1 MRKFFKLFLLT
12 AVAAFAMSVMTMA
25 AEAISAET
33 TLTEGDHTEIVIHGS
48 ADKKAPL
55 EITVPENG
63 ITVKS
68 AGSKDCIT
76 IADGYVKLT
85 GGHIYHKNDTN
96 ASSASIIKVAK
107 NASLTVADI
116 TIYGRGKD
124 DEGIPS
130 SSDKTQSLTYGI
142 DVAEDAELN
151 IENGAEIAYINT
163 DSAFVYG
170 STIFSTGT
178 VNVNGGSIHS
188 ITVRGGAAIMAYS
201 GSVNFNGGTVY
212 DAGKALYNMRGTV
225 TINGG
230 LMTGT
235 LVGSYN
241 ISGEYNAGIIEN
253 ATGGTVTDKTD
264 GISVT
269 AKEGAN
275 LVANPTHDI
284 VTEIDGK
291 EFTGMFYNGKWH
303 FRRAEDEHIH
313 EIHFNVDEINLSMRE
328 GQRTAELTAQIY
340 CEKNHTTVASWETT
354 GPITYME
361 KPGDSNTIIITATGS
376 GTATVKATTP
386 DTFSAE
392 CKINIAPV
400 EDIYTTCT
408 LENKTYTDLTIK
420 GTYRGITVTVPQ
432 EGITVA
438 STNSNNCVTITE
450 GQVTLTGG
458 PIYHK
463 DGAGNVSTAIIRV
476 ERNATLTLD
485 NVTIDGR
492 EGSDSSVSEK
502 VMCGVHNE
510 GHLYIKNGTTIKNI
524 NADSDIEN
532 NAAVHNNSTHTDYPL
547 TIEGSYICGNT
558 GYAISGGVN
567 SYVGDLLVAGTLAPD
582 TNFAGSVYATGPI
595 SGAIGDTIELNGK
608 TINADIKVGDTLVA
622 NKNAKL
628 KSKIG
633 DKTYSGRYLNGK
645 WEFVAQTYGVASYV
659 KGTNTSIK
667 PDAANSSRFNS
678 SHIKEGDVVT
688 INKASDTFSSVA
700 TAFVDNDL
708 KVSGDTA
715 YLLFDVVV
723 PSGINDTYLR
733 GSNNAIT
740 GKGFKVNNTQNSYVA
755 SDNNTESTRIYKVS
769 TNDINGVTSKYK
781 LTADNTGDNTFGL
794 IVNKMYSTEAYA
806 YIRACSKEEYD
817 AAEEYTETKSGQN
830 GIAEVSLD

>member
-25 AEAISAET
+25 AEEISENT
-33 TLTEGDHTEIVIHGS
+33 TLSEGNHTEIVIHGS
-48 ADKKAPL
+48 ADKEAPL

-124 DEGIPS
+124 VEGIPS

-142 DVAEDAELN
+142 EVAEDAELN
-151 IENGAEIAYINT
+151 IEKGAEIAYINT

-212 DAGKALYNMRGTV
+212 DAGKALYNMRGIV

-230 LMTGT
+230 LMTGA

-264 GISVT
+264 SISVT

-340 CEKNHTTVASWETT
+340 CAAGHTTVASWETT
-354 GPITYME
+354 GPITYKA

-376 GTATVKATTP
+376 GTATVKATTS

-400 EDIYTTCT
+400 EDIHTPCT

-420 GTYRGITVTVPQ
+420 GTYTGITVTVPQ

-492 EGSDSSVSEK
+492 EGPDSSVSEK
-502 VMCGVHNE
+502 VMCGIHNE
-510 GHLYIKNGTTIKNI
+510 GYLYIKGGTVIKNI
-524 NADSDIEN
+524 NADDEIPG
-532 NAAVHNNSTHTDYPL
+532 NAAVHNASKYSGNTFGLLGCAIY
-547 TIEGSYICGNT
+547 GNT
-558 GYAISGGVN
+558 GFAVAGSITAFNNNNIIVGKLDDAGKSSFVGQGYNLGVISGTIGETVKMGN
-567 SYVGDLLVAGTLAPD
+567 YE
-582 TNFAGSVYATGPI
+582 AT
-595 SGAIGDTIELNGK
+595 A
-608 TINADIKVGDTLVA
+608 KVGDTLV
-622 NKNAKL
+622 
-628 KSKIG
+628 
-633 DKTYSGRYLNGK
+633 TNGTATVTSQLGNHTCVSSFSDNE
-645 WEFVAQTYGVASYV
+645 WEFKAQIKGIASYV
-659 KGTNTSIK
+659 KGKNTQINTSATNYERFESSHVMNGETVENN
-667 PDAANSSRFNS
+667 PAATAENSSVS
-678 SHIKEGDVVT
+678 
-688 INKASDTFSSVA
+688 
-700 TAFVDNDL
+700 TAFIDDIL
-708 KVSGDTA
+708 KVEGEKA
-715 YLLFDVVV
+715 YLLFDVIV
-723 PSGINDTYLR
+723 PSSPQNTYIRIGTNINFPNGLSKP
-733 GSNNAIT
+733 SNSA
-740 GKGFKVNNTQNSYVA
+740 SYVA
-755 SDNNTESTRIYKVS
+755 YDDKNTCIYKANS
-769 TNDINGVTSKYK
+769 SGATYKYR
-781 LTADNTGDNTFGL
+781 LTADNTGDSTFGL
-794 IVNKMYSTEAYA
+794 IINKLYSTDAYA
-806 YIRACSKEEYD
+806 YIKACTADEYNNASDYEEVNVSGGT
-817 AAEEYTETKSGQN
+817 AA
-830 GIAEVSLD
+830 VSLD